1 MLSTKNIHR
10 CFWCT
15 AMEFTKKKSKS
26 PLMATN
32 GSPNKTIETNE
43 NKLENEFQTK

>member
-1 MLSTKNIHR
+1 MLSKKNIHR

-15 AMEFTKKKSKS
+15 AMKFTKKNQS
-26 PLMATN
+26 PQMATN